1 MFGTSIV
8 NLDQTKTKQIMKN
21 LFTVVMASAMMLVT
35 PLVTHAQLK
44 CYSLKAPEKTIEG
57 MHKLAILNFENR
69 KDVNWRYYSTSNDYG
84 SQLVDYMTAKLLEEH
99 RGVYARGE
107 NYMERYKTNVY
118 TIVERGEL
126 DKIMAEQSLG
136 ASGAVTDGD
145 AANVGKLLGLDVII
159 SGGYTTDSKTSAKT
173 SSNTNSKTGK
183 TTYTHNATKVT
194 TVEVTMKII
203 SVETGQIL
211 SMTTKTKAITK
222 KASSSSSQSD
232 ARGKLPSDQTAI
244 GDAMKAISLD
254 LVAYFTPTFVYQG
267 LEVEKPK
274 SKDYKADFKE
284 ARAKVKEKDLSS
296 AFAIVKGVYDADPY
310 DAAMAHNMGVLYE
323 AVGNYDQALTYHE
336 TAYQLD
342 DSKDH
347 KKALERTLDSKG
359 ALEEL
364 AKLGAEITPYV
375 FDETA
380 GAKLN
385 VEKVTT
391 AGKKKDR
398 VTAYMEPNKGSDVAA
413 KLPGDTEFEVLERE
427 GSFVKVKLL
436 GGKEGWISQTELDK

>member
-1 MFGTSIV
+1 
-8 NLDQTKTKQIMKN
+8 
-21 LFTVVMASAMMLVT
+21 MAVA
-35 PLVTHAQLK
+35 PLVSSAQLK

-57 MHKLAILNFENR
+57 MHKLAIMNFENR

-107 NYMERYKTNVY
+107 NYMDRYKTNVY

-136 ASGAVTDGD
+136 ASGAVSDGD

-159 SGGYTTDSKTSAKT
+159 SGGYTTDVKTSAKT

-183 TTYTHNATKVT
+183 TTYSHNATKAT

-211 SMTTKTKAITK
+211 SMTTKNKTVK
-222 KASSSSSQSD
+222 KTARGTSQSD
-232 ARGKLPSDQTAI
+232 ARGKLPSDQIAI
-244 GDAMKAISLD
+244 GNVMKVISFD
-254 LVAYFTPTFVYQG
+254 LVSHFTPTFVYQS
-267 LEVEKPK
+267 LDVEKPK

-284 ARAKVKEKDLSS
+284 ARNKVKENDLSS
-296 AFAIVKGVYDADPY
+296 AFAIVKGVYDSDPY

-323 AVGNYDQALTYHE
+323 AVGNYDQSIQYHE

-347 KKALERTLDSKG
+347 KKALERAMDSKE
-359 ALEEL
+359 ALGEL
-364 AKLGAEITPYV
+364 GKLGVEITPYK
-375 FDETA
+375 FDESA

-385 VEKVTT
+385 TEMVTT
-391 AGKKKDR
+391 SGKKKDR
-398 VTAYMEPNKGSDVAA
+398 VAAYTEPNKGSDIAA
-413 KLPGDTEFEVLERE
+413 KVPGDTSFEVLGRE

-436 GGKEGWISQTELDK
+436 GGKEGWISNTELDQ